1 MKGKMGLEFYQSPK
15 TRYEGTFE
23 HGKEIGVLVL

>member
-1 MKGKMGLEFYQSPK
+1 MFGKGFSRVQRL
-15 TRYEGTFE
+15 RYEGTFE